1 MNSRRNSG
9 QFFLHGCSHTHFNS
23 TFFQAYQLLDE
34 PHLAQMNFSWAL
46 SLDPQGTNTMIKE
59 AMNQQRFASIDE
71 TTLEDDIDD
80 AFSLNDN
87 NTADAGVDG
96 DPVDVEE
103 QEMSDV

>member
-1 MNSRRNSG
+1 
-9 QFFLHGCSHTHFNS
+9 
-23 TFFQAYQLLDE
+23 
-34 PHLAQMNFSWAL
+34 MNFSWAL

-71 TTLEDDIDD
+71 STLEDDIDE

-87 NTADAGVDG
+87 NTTNNGVSGVGAVTTDT
-96 DPVDVEE
+96 VDE

>member
-1 MNSRRNSG
+1 
-9 QFFLHGCSHTHFNS
+9 
-23 TFFQAYQLLDE
+23 
-34 PHLAQMNFSWAL
+34 MNFSWAL

-71 TTLEDDIDD
+71 STLEDEIDE

-87 NTADAGVDG
+87 NTTNNGVSGVGAVTTDT
-96 DPVDVEE
+96 VDE